1 VLPGAAIRGLQSRVI
16 CACNGRVG
24 WLFRCSAG
32 HAGLSLSFNLISIH
46 IRLYMAYSLIYLI
59 AVVGTAVSL
68 ILGVATQPGSREE
81 TAVTVTLPCPDAVLQ
96 TAGTVLDP
104 AVFTDAV
111 ARWRALER
119 LRDFRSRLYGCLTR
133 RADAL
138 FELADAVLCADHAVT
153 SLVQLCLEPE
163 FTRGHGALYDALSA
177 GQVDD
182 EMLFSPLAAELPQA
196 VDGPEALAWI
206 AEHDVI
212 DHGLLDKAL
221 AGLSPGDAAQ
231 VRDACARWSRLRFA
245 VDATAYPR
253 PDAWCSPG
261 REHVHNGAC
270 HCKGSSKTAPGW
282 EYQFAAAIGHLR
294 TAWAALL
301 DVARTTPATRTAAT
315 IAQVKNVL
323 RRLRAAGH
331 GHKAAPLFIFDAG
344 YSAAALADG
353 LLGCPVHVLVR
364 LAAGSV
370 FYAEPVAWQGRCGR
384 PARRGAAVHCLEP
397 ADFAAA
403 AAGSGP
409 RGRKKPLPPNP
420 GPDETLVLPDT
431 PLYGTVRAEAWHD
444 LHPLIHGDRGWF
456 AGRNILPVL
465 PGTLVHVTV
474 ERLPDGRD
482 PHRAMWLWHAGPG
495 PLSLDELWR
504 AYLARFDIE
513 HAFKLVKGT
522 LGLTAAKI
530 RAPEQADRWTR
541 LLMAAHAQLL
551 LARPLA
557 ADLRRPWEKHPDSSR
572 PLAPGRIRR
581 GFRNIHHDLGT
592 PARVAKPSRP
602 GPGRPKGSIKGP
614 APRYLLPGEA
624 DMPRTTD
631 TTLTR
636 QKVKT

>member
-1 VLPGAAIRGLQSRVI
+1 MNHHVLTPLPG
-16 CACNGRVG
+16 GR
-24 WLFRCSAG
+24 
-32 HAGLSLSFNLISIH
+32 
-46 IRLYMAYSLIYLI
+46 
-59 AVVGTAVSL
+59 
-68 ILGVATQPGSREE
+68 Q
-81 TAVTVTLPCPDAVLQ
+81 LPLLAPAS
-96 TAGTVLDP
+96 LDP
-104 AVFTDAV
+104 AQLAGAV
-111 ARWRALER
+111 DRFLALRE
-119 LRDFRSRLYGCLTR
+119 FRSELYACLTS

-163 FTRGHGALYDALSA
+163 FTRGHGALYDALAA
-177 GQVDD
+177 GRIDD
-182 EMLFSPLAAELPQA
+182 EKLFSLLASELPQA
-196 VDGPEALAWI
+196 VDGPAAREWI
-206 AEHDVI
+206 AGHDVI

-221 AGLSPGDAAQ
+221 AGLPPDDARQ

-270 HCKGSSKTAPGW
+270 HCRGSSKTAPGW
-282 EYQFAAAIGHLR
+282 EYQFTAATGHLR
-294 TAWAALL
+294 TAWAALV
-301 DVARTTPATRTAAT
+301 DVARTVPATRTAQT

-323 RRLRAAGH
+323 GRLRAAGH
-331 GHKAAPLFIFDAG
+331 GAKAAPLFVFDAG

-370 FYAEPVAWQGRCGR
+370 FYAEPVTWEGKHGR
-384 PARRGAAVHCLEP
+384 PPRRGAAVHCLEP

-420 GPDETLVLPDT
+420 EPDEELILPGT
-431 PLYGTVRAEAWHD
+431 PLYGTVRARAWHGV
-444 LHPLIHGDRGWF
+444 HPLIHGDRGWF
-456 AGRNILPVL
+456 AGRNNLPVL
-465 PGTLVHVTV
+465 PGTLIHVTV

-513 HAFKLVKGT
+513 HAFKLLKAT
-522 LGLTAAKI
+522 LGLTAAKV
-530 RAPEQADRWTR
+530 RAPEQADRWVR

-551 LARPLA
+551 LARPF
-557 ADLRRPWEKHPDSSR
+557 ADGLRRPWEKHPDPAR
-572 PLAPGRIRR
+572 PLAPARVRR
-581 GFRNIHHDLGT
+581 GFRNIRRDLGT
-592 PARVAKPSRP
+592 PARVAKPTRP
-602 GPGRPKGSIKGP
+602 GPGRPKGSSKGP

-624 DMPRTTD
+624 SMPRTANTP
-631 TTLTR
+631 LTR
-636 QKVKT
+636 EKVKT

>member
-1 VLPGAAIRGLQSRVI
+1 VP
-16 CACNGRVG
+16 
-24 WLFRCSAG
+24 
-32 HAGLSLSFNLISIH
+32 
-46 IRLYMAYSLIYLI
+46 
-59 AVVGTAVSL
+59 
-68 ILGVATQPGSREE
+68 
-81 TAVTVTLPCPDAVLQ
+81 
-96 TAGTVLDP
+96 DP
-104 AVFTDAV
+104 AVFREAV
-111 ARWRALER
+111 ARWRALRALQEFR
-119 LRDFRSRLYGCLTR
+119 LRLYGCFTA

-177 GQVDD
+177 GRIDD
-182 EMLFSPLAAELPQA
+182 ERLFSLLASELPRA

-212 DHGLLDKAL
+212 DHGLLERAL
-221 AGLSPGDAAQ
+221 AGLSPDDAAR

-270 HCKGSSKTAPGW
+270 RCRGSPKTAPGW
-282 EYQFAAAIGHLR
+282 EYQFTAATGHLR
-294 TAWAALL
+294 TAWAALT
-301 DVARTTPATRTAAT
+301 DVARTTPATRTEQT
-315 IAQVKNVL
+315 IAQVRNML

-331 GHKAAPLFIFDAG
+331 GRKAAPLFVFDAG

-364 LAAGSV
+364 LAAGGV
-370 FYAEPVAWQGRCGR
+370 FYADPFTWQGRYGR
-384 PARRGAAVHCLEP
+384 PARRGPAVHCLEP
-397 ADFAAA
+397 ADFT
-403 AAGSGP
+403 AGAGHGP

-420 GPDETLVLPDT
+420 EPGETLTLPDT
-431 PLYGTVRAEAWHD
+431 PLYGTVRAEAWHGV
-444 LHPLIHGDRGWF
+444 HPLIHGDRGWF
-456 AGRNILPVL
+456 AGRKDLPVL
-465 PGTLVHVTV
+465 RGTLIHVTV

-513 HAFKLVKGT
+513 HAFKLLKRT
-522 LGLTAAKI
+522 LGLTAAKV
-530 RAPEQADRWTR
+530 RDPGQADRWAR
-541 LLMAAHAQLL
+541 IVMAACAQLL

-557 ADLRRPWEKHPDSSR
+557 AGLRRPWEKQPDPAR
-572 PLAPGRIRR
+572 PLTPGRVRR
-581 GFRNIHHDLGT
+581 GFRNIRRDLGT

-602 GPGRPKGSIKGP
+602 GPGRPKGSSKGP

-624 DMPRTTD
+624 GMPRTAN

-636 QKVKT
+636 RKVKT